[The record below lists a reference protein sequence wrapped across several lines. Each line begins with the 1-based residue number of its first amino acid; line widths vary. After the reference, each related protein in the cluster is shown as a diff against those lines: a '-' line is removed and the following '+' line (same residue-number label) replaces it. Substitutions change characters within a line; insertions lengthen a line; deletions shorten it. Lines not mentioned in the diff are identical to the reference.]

1 MDRILKVYKVMNR
14 FVFLLSFLL
23 MAIRIIQVNY
33 IKFVLKQ
40 EIADPDQEAVKES
53 QNALLSDD
61 REGGQR

>member
-1 MDRILKVYKVMNR
+1 
-14 FVFLLSFLL
+14 